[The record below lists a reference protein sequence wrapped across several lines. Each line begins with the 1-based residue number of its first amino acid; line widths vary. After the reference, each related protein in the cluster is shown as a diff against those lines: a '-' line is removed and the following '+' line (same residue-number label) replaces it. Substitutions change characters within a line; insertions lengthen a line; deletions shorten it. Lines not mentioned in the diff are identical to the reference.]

1 MFPAWG
7 AAFQGVGRG
16 VNRTLRSL
24 PVFRNRPEE
33 SYRIADRDFPFDGRV
48 SADFTQTD
56 ATALVEFALR
66 VVRPG
71 FPPPPV
77 AWPSYNHFAATLRAS
92 CSAAVFTPV
101 TDSIDSAWHL
111 SFSCF
116 AVAFT
121 ADTGSGDDLRHLL
134 FRVSSAVP
142 SALTGCRGVLSRP
155 PFDGQGVL
163 RCSAAARSCD
173 LPTLFRTI
181 HFHYPRLAASRP
193 ESSGLNCLSERQA
206 PSDHFE
212 ITLNPL
218 INPHHENR
226 KQTDLFGPVD
236 LGGRC

>member
-48 SADFTQTD
+48 SADFTKTD

-71 FPPPPV
+71 FPPPV
-77 AWPSYNHFAATLRAS
+77 AWPSYNHFAAPLRAS

-111 SFSCF
+111 SFSCS

-134 FRVSSAVP
+134 FRISSAVP
-142 SALTGCRGVLSRP
+142 SALTDCRGFCRARLST
-155 PFDGQGVL
+155 
-163 RCSAAARSCD
+163 ARASCD
-173 LPTLFRTI
+173 ALQRRDHAICRLFSEQYIFIIHALPRPGRSL
-181 HFHYPRLAASRP
+181 PASTACR
-193 ESSGLNCLSERQA
+193 SGRHPA
-206 PSDHFE
+206 
-212 ITLNPL
+212 ITLKSL
-218 INPHHENR
+218 
-226 KQTDLFGPVD
+226 
-236 LGGRC
+236 